1 MKRTERSWMY
11 ERKVGPYVNPEF
23 VKGFDEFMQY
33 VKDNPESSNPNEV
46 RCPCA
51 KCKNKRL
58 WDPDTVKLHLFR
70 AGFVPNY
77 YEWMCHGEG
86 FPTIPA
92 SGSNEYREM
101 VFDAFGQ
108 SQDHGHSEQASVS
121 SEEEPNAQAK
131 HFLDL
136 LKASER
142 PLYEGSSLSVLE
154 MAARITSLKCKYN
167 LLHRCVDGFVS
178 LFSEEIPNNN
188 QMVDTFY
195 EVKKIMKGLEMP
207 HERIHACPKGC
218 MLFWKDDAQ
227 LSTCRAFGSDRY
239 KQTSKGSLVP
249 LNVLF
254 YFPITPR
261 LQRLFTTKTIS
272 EEMTWHSKNPRVQG
286 TMAHP
291 SDSEAWKHL
300 DNCFPEFASEPHN
313 VRLGLCTDGF
323 APHGKFGGQYSCWPV
338 ILTPYNLLP
347 SICMKRQFMFL
358 SLLVPGPKNPK
369 GNLDVYMQPLIEELK
384 QLWEVGAHT
393 YDISMKQNFNLRAAI
408 LWTVSDFPA
417 YGMLSGWATSGK
429 KACPYCMDKSKA
441 FWLENGCKVSW
452 FDCHRQFLS
461 TNHPFRNSRTA
472 FCRNKV
478 EKGAP
483 PHIMLGEELWE
494 CVKDLPK
501 ATYRL
506 ESLQR
511 LKKEKKGW
519 FKQSILWELPYWKHL
534 LVRHNLDVMHIEKNF
549 FDQLFHTVMAV
560 KKQTCDAPSARNDIA
575 KYCKRPQLHLQ
586 QDDRGKELLPMTPFA
601 LDKAQRKVLCE
612 WVKQLR
618 FPDGYGSNL
627 SRCVDLQA
635 CKLHGMKSHDCHV
648 FMERLLPTALQ
659 ELLPCHVW
667 NAITEIIQF
676 FRDLCCYTTTVS
688 DMERLENN
696 IAEILCKL

>member
-23 VKGFDEFMQY
+23 EKGVDEFMQY

-77 YEWMCHGEG
+77 YEWMCHGER
-86 FPTIPA
+86 FPTVPA
-92 SGSNEYREM
+92 RGSNEYREM
-101 VFDAFGQ
+101 VFDTFSQ
-108 SQDHGHSEQASVS
+108 SQDHVHSEEAIVS
-121 SEEEPNAQAK
+121 LEEEPNAQAK

-154 MAARITSLKCKYN
+154 IAGRITSLKCEYN
-167 LLHRCVDGFVS
+167 LPHRCVDGFVS
-178 LFSEEIPNNN
+178 LLSEAIPKNN

-195 EVKKIMKGLEMP
+195 EVKNI
-207 HERIHACPKGC
+207 
-218 MLFWKDDAQ
+218 
-227 LSTCRAFGSDRY
+227 
-239 KQTSKGSLVP
+239 V
-249 LNVLF
+249 
-254 YFPITPR
+254 

-272 EEMTWHSKNPRVQG
+272 EEMTWHSKNPRVEG

-300 DNCFPEFASEPHN
+300 DNCFPEFASEPRN
-313 VRLGLCTDGF
+313 VQLSLCTDGF
-323 APHGKFGGQYSCWPV
+323 APYG
-338 ILTPYNLLP
+338 N
-347 SICMKRQFMFL
+347 
-358 SLLVPGPKNPK
+358 PKNPK

-384 QLWEVGAHT
+384 HLWEVGAHT

-452 FDCHRQFLS
+452 FECHLQFLS

-483 PHIMLGEELWE
+483 PHIMSGEELWE
-494 CVKDLPK
+494 CVKDLQK
-501 ATYRL
+501 ATDGP

-519 FKQSILWELPYWKHL
+519 FKQSIPWELPYWKHL

-549 FDQLFHTVMAV
+549 FDQLFHTVI
-560 KKQTCDAPSARNDIA
+560 D
-575 KYCKRPQLHLQ
+575 
-586 QDDRGKELLPMTPFA
+586 
-601 LDKAQRKVLCE
+601 
-612 WVKQLR
+612 
-618 FPDGYGSNL
+618 
-627 SRCVDLQA
+627 
-635 CKLHGMKSHDCHV
+635 
-648 FMERLLPTALQ
+648 
-659 ELLPCHVW
+659 
-667 NAITEIIQF
+667 
-676 FRDLCCYTTTVS
+676 
-688 DMERLENN
+688 
-696 IAEILCKL
+696 